1 MNCQAVVPAKTIRAV
16 EWAGLSL
23 FRVLKEMEV
32 QFTDRLNQ
40 EKCQLTMTI
49 FYSGGKSPPFFLLS
63 RSDNEWLVGEYG
75 YEAAL
80 KASVGQETLIPPT
93 TGWKFC
99 NFETKTYE
107 EDTHLTCSSIPSSSS
122 CSVTVSLSGLS
133 KEIQGECE
141 GEYKDTGLRSRGR
154 KVINSQMLSSA
165 HLDPLPDV

>member
-1 MNCQAVVPAKTIRAV
+1 MGRFEFVPGVERDGCPVFRQAQSREVPTDHDSVLLYRWGKP
-16 EWAGLSL
+16 L
-23 FRVLKEMEV
+23 F
-32 QFTDRLNQ
+32 F
-40 EKCQLTMTI
+40 
-49 FYSGGKSPPFFLLS
+49 SLLS